1 MDVANSMQELLINCS
16 SVEIGVYFFAPTKQ
30 IELTHEF
37 VTLPLDRG
45 KETLMLSLSFKHIT
59 KVEFLDNSEGEGA
72 GLVLFIN
79 DFMASKIQTY
89 IDREGT
95 GITDFGLESYTSN
108 SKDKFIVLAIQNKE
122 SKFFHR
128 LHEILHRADAYHRNY
143 VIQQMNKIK
152 KKHFYIPITFI
163 DVISSSQW
171 KTLNKLLGIARSDF
185 KQRQLKLI
193 DNNNQNGVGSPR
205 VSVVSTLSDSPN
217 VHPPVNVECQHRVQV
232 GQVHQQQPKC
242 HLPAYTVMTVPILPH
257 NQPSAVVTINA
268 PLPSSFVLSV
278 PTSHQSSASPQIHAN
293 ASHNKSSPA
302 FLAIPSLR
310 SPSAAVTTVVA
321 SQLSP
326 LSTQLPIS
334 SQETFDMLFQLEP
347 VPNHLYNEQQTPN
360 LNKHSPM
367 VFGETT
373 VAQYL
378 SLESPSVNKFLPRS
392 LKLPKAPPTNGN
404 PQICRS
410 APPFLSIQT
419 PPSTSQDM
427 QTQFSPQLQSHRMS
441 KTTTSGSAKVGKRE
455 REVHLIDDE
464 ENESEVKDNPSDKR
478 SNDTLFSF
486 PPSGRDSCS
495 VHYADLKYLSRNF
508 MLNDTIIDFY
518 LKYIHHCLVPQER
531 RARIF
536 IFNTFFFTRLTQP
549 PAGGKPSNTV
559 TATTKIRRVTSNFQK
574 VKNWTKKVNL
584 FDMDYIIVPIN
595 EDIHWYLAIIV
606 NVRHGICSLNT
617 TDNESIFPTSSHNS
631 PVPHLIVL
639 NSLIDPAEDKH
650 LAVRDQLGEY
660 LHLEYADKLGQDT
673 KTYFNKQMMD
683 VVVPTMLPQQKNFI
697 DCGLFLL
704 HFAQLFLSNPPKFI
718 SKHSSFRR
726 WYPTFKIKHKRD
738 ELRSVIRQLASHVKS
753 SDFVQLP
760 TPKRKNK
767 KVGRRSQVDK
777 MQMILDGMALMGRT
791 RRYSDSELDG
801 IMKDEHFSCLYRPR
815 SLDSLI
821 YENREK
827 PLVLQPPTIAEMS
840 RFKQLRRVRQEIFA
854 SQVRQ
859 G

>member
-1 MDVANSMQELLINCS
+1 MSTLLSQKVFWNKANIFHLSISMDVANSVQEILVSLSFNSLFFQLTQINCS

-37 VTLPLDRG
+37 VTLPLDKG

-72 GLVLFIN
+72 GLVLFVN
-79 DFMASKIQTY
+79 DFMARKIQTY
-89 IDREGT
+89 IDREGA
-95 GITDFGLESYTSN
+95 GFTDFGLESYTSN

-122 SKFFHR
+122 LKFFHR

-152 KKHFYIPITFI
+152 KKHFDIPITFI
-163 DVISSSQW
+163 
-171 KTLNKLLGIARSDF
+171 GIARSDF

-193 DNNNQNGVGSPR
+193 DNNNQNGVGSHR

-217 VHPPVNVECQHRVQV
+217 VHPPVNVECQLRVQV

-242 HLPAYTVMTVPILPH
+242 HLPAYTVMALPILPH
-257 NQPSAVVTINA
+257 NQPSAVVTI
-268 PLPSSFVLSV
+268 
-278 PTSHQSSASPQIHAN
+278 N

-326 LSTQLPIS
+326 TLSTQLPIS
-334 SQETFDMLFQLEP
+334 SQDTFDMLFQLEP
-347 VPNHLYNEQQTPN
+347 VPNHLYNEQQTPS
-360 LNKHSPM
+360 LNNHSPT
-367 VFGETT
+367 VFA
-373 VAQYL
+373 VVC
-378 SLESPSVNKFLPRS
+378 LESPSVNKFLPRS

-404 PQICRS
+404 SQICRS

-419 PPSTSQDM
+419 PPSTSQDL

-464 ENESEVKDNPSDKR
+464 ENESE
-478 SNDTLFSF
+478 
-486 PPSGRDSCS
+486 
-495 VHYADLKYLSRNF
+495 
-508 MLNDTIIDFY
+508 
-518 LKYIHHCLVPQER
+518 
-531 RARIF
+531 
-536 IFNTFFFTRLTQP
+536 
-549 PAGGKPSNTV
+549 
-559 TATTKIRRVTSNFQK
+559 
-574 VKNWTKKVNL
+574 
-584 FDMDYIIVPIN
+584 
-595 EDIHWYLAIIV
+595 
-606 NVRHGICSLNT
+606 
-617 TDNESIFPTSSHNS
+617 
-631 PVPHLIVL
+631 
-639 NSLIDPAEDKH
+639 LIDPAEDKH

-718 SKHSSFRR
+718 SRHSSFRR

-738 ELRSVIRQLASHVKS
+738 ELRSVIMQLASHVKS

-767 KVGRRSQVDK
+767 KIGRRSQVDK